1 MRKAVVLFMALFVF
15 AGLSAQASMPAY
27 WEPAK
32 ALFPYD
38 KKLSALQTDLLDLL
52 DKLNCDDAT
61 ECISLSKDMEITRL
75 QIQTSLIIAFMFQ
88 EGTEQGAKFK
98 ALGDLRQNFFGT
110 QIFLDNYARHHKK
123 ILASAKNSLLVQL
136 GLEGVRM
143 MESSKVEIEALYKAV
158 KAPTSV

>member
-61 ECISLSKDMEITRL
+61 ECIVSFRGTCVNFRTSFQEAHEGFGTSRLSKTAEIQRL
-75 QIQTSLIIAFMFQ
+75 ACAWSCAPAMTVGLTTGMAGR
-88 EGTEQGAKFK
+88 EDHLLNTERENPGK
-98 ALGDLRQNFFGT
+98 DR
-110 QIFLDNYARHHKK
+110 
-123 ILASAKNSLLVQL
+123 
-136 GLEGVRM
+136 
-143 MESSKVEIEALYKAV
+143 
-158 KAPTSV
+158 